1 MKRISYFLMLF
12 ALMFSL
18 GLQAKQSLVKNATEL
33 KSVFPAAQDGDTV
46 MLAPGV
52 YNVSN
57 SLYFPPAGII
67 TLMSKYPNIPD
78 SIATLQMNMQGST
91 IAAGVKAGLIFESL
105 KLQHNNPTATS
116 GHIIYLNKKY
126 GNIAKLIFRK
136 CDISNGV
143 RGLLRSVKPDN
154 IVNAPGDT
162 TKFSSCGDLEYLEM
176 TNCLVHN
183 TFVTSGNAWP
193 LLYLGHLPLEVNIS
207 NNTFYDLAYMKNI
220 FTMNYADPNSGR
232 NAKIN
237 FKNNTVCT
245 SVTNNYISTGSY
257 LGEETEF
264 NIENNVFLMPN
275 WTNTLNVANGV
286 LPAIV
291 SCKGGLITAK
301 NNLVEGPKPWIKGQT
316 LDLEGLGGFVLI
328 DTTNTYKMADLEQA
342 WTDFANPVGG
352 DYSFLSSKK
361 LATYGVGGTPIGD
374 TRWLKTYTTPRILT
388 VTFTPE
394 TITPTITP
402 KRGFYENGTAVKV
415 TASAVDGYT
424 FKGWKDLATGNIVS
438 TDNPYT
444 VTLSSDLNLQAQYI
458 VLQPRAVAVTV
469 SGSTSAT
476 YTITPSKTIYYE
488 GDVITVAL
496 NKHFI
501 NDFTGWSDGNNDLM
515 RTITIAGDV
524 NLTANFTEHPYILAW
539 DFHQLTTNN
548 TTFAKLES
556 NHAKDVANKG
566 YMIYMSADTVAK
578 IETRNNKFTTVGKEL
593 YNCMTRKTP
602 IENTSKPSYV
612 YIKFSTKGL
621 SNLRVKSIYAT
632 DNSLFKVQKMDYS
645 VNGGAYTTFATDTV
659 SGNID
664 QIWRPFSA
672 KLPVA
677 AENQD
682 SVAIRWIPVP
692 QDQLFVSTLTSY
704 AMEQMY
710 ITNIIVIDNN
720 FTALNDVNVGNDC
733 KIYSVNNRLM
743 IFAENPVRA
752 EVYTLMGQKVRD
764 VQLREGQ
771 NELTGFNT
779 GVYLVKTGSKVQK
792 VLIK

>member
-18 GLQAKQSLVKNATEL
+18 GMQAKQTLVKNATEL
-33 KSVFPAAQDGDTV
+33 KSVFPAAQDADTIL
-46 MLAPGV
+46 LAPGV

-57 SLYFPPAGII
+57 SLFFPPTGII
-67 TLMSKYPNIPD
+67 TLMSKYTNIPD

-91 IAAGVKAGLIFESL
+91 IAAGVKAGLIFEYL

-116 GHIIYLNKKY
+116 GHIIYINKKF
-126 GNIAKLIFRK
+126 GNIAKLVFRH

-143 RGLLRSVKPDN
+143 RGLFRSVKPDN
-154 IVNAPGDT
+154 T
-162 TKFSSCGDLEYLEM
+162 TDVTYTSCGDLDYLEM

-220 FTMNYADPNSGR
+220 FTMSYADPNSGR

-245 SVTNNYISTGSY
+245 SVSNNYIATSNY

-301 NNLVEGPKPWIKGQT
+301 NNLVEGPKAWIKGQT
-316 LDLEGLGGFVLI
+316 LDAEGLGGFVLI
-328 DTTNTYKMADLEQA
+328 DTTNTYTMANLEQA
-342 WTDFANPVGG
+342 WTDFADPVNG
-352 DYSFLSSKK
+352 DYSFLSGKK

-374 TRWLKTYTTPRILT
+374 TRWLKNFTTPRTLS
-388 VTFTPE
+388 VSFTPE

-402 KRGFYENGTAVKV
+402 TRGFYENGTAVKV
-415 TASAVDGYT
+415 TSSAVDGYT
-424 FKGWKDLATGNIVS
+424 FKGWKDLATGNVVS
-438 TDNPYT
+438 MDNPYT

-476 YTITPSKTIYYE
+476 YTITPAKTIYYE
-488 GDVITVAL
+488 GDAITIAL

-501 NDFTGWSDGNNDLM
+501 NEFTGWSDGNTDMTRN
-515 RTITIAGDV
+515 ITIAGDI

-548 TTFAKLES
+548 STFAKLES
-556 NHAKDVANKG
+556 NHAKDAANKG

-593 YNCMTRKTP
+593 YNCLTRKTP

-632 DNSLFKVQKMDYS
+632 DNSFFKVQKMDYS

-682 SVAIRWIPVP
+682 SIAIRWVADPTTE
-692 QDQLFVSTLTSY
+692 QLFATGVTSY
-704 AMEQMY
+704 ALEQIY

-720 FTALNDVNVGNDC
+720 FTALNDVNAGNNC
-733 KIYSVNNRLM
+733 KIYSVNNRL
-743 IFAENPVRA
+743 IIVAENAGRA
-752 EVYTLMGQKVRD
+752 EIYTLMGQKVRD
-764 VQLREGQ
+764 AQLSEGQ

-792 VLIK
+792 ILMK

>member
-1 MKRISYFLMLF
+1 MKKISYFLMLF

-18 GLQAKQSLVKNATEL
+18 GLQAKQTLVKNATEL
-33 KSVFPAAQDGDTV
+33 KSVFPAAQDGDTIL
-46 MLAPGV
+46 MAPGA

-57 SLYFPPAGII
+57 SLYFPATGIV
-67 TLMSKYPNIPD
+67 TLMSKYTNIPD

-91 IAAGVKAGLIFESL
+91 IAAGVKAGLIFEYL

-116 GHIIYLNKKY
+116 GHIIYINKKF
-126 GNIAKLIFRK
+126 GNIAKLVFRH

-143 RGLLRSVKPDN
+143 RGLFRSVKPDN

-220 FTMNYADPNSGR
+220 FTMSYADPNSGR

-245 SVTNNYISTGSY
+245 SVSNNYIATSNF

-301 NNLVEGPKPWIKGQT
+301 NNLVEGPKAWIKGQT
-316 LDLEGLGGFVLI
+316 VVDGMGGFVVI
-328 DTTNTYKMADLEQA
+328 DTINTYKMTDLEQA
-342 WTDFANPVGG
+342 WTDFADPVSG

-374 TRWLKTYTTPRILT
+374 TRWLKSFTTPRTLT

-415 TASAVDGYT
+415 SASVVDGYT
-424 FKGWKDLATGNIVS
+424 FKGWKDLATGNLVS

-458 VLQPRAVAVTV
+458 VLQPRTVAVTIN
-469 SGSTSAT
+469 GSTSAS
-476 YTITPSKTIYYE
+476 YTITPTKAIYYE
-488 GDVITVAL
+488 GDEITITV
-496 NKHFI
+496 NKHYI
-501 NDFTGWSDGNNDLM
+501 NNFLGWSDGVTELS
-515 RTITIAGDV
+515 RKLTVAGDIA
-524 NLTANFTEHPYILAW
+524 LTANFTEYPYYLAW
-539 DFHQLTTNN
+539 DFHQVTSNNSSFTNL
-548 TTFAKLES
+548 AA
-556 NHAKDVANKG
+556 NHAKDAANPG
-566 YMIYMSADTVAK
+566 VMNYVTLDT
-578 IETRNNKFTTVGKEL
+578 IRTISTRNNKFTGVGQEQA
-593 YNCMTRKTP
+593 NCVARRTIRANFAHP
-602 IENTSKPSYV
+602 DYLF
-612 YIKFSTKGL
+612 IKFSTKGL
-621 SNLRVKSIYAT
+621 TNMKVSSQIAT
-632 DNSLFKVQKMDYS
+632 DNSMLKVQKLQYALNGKDY
-645 VNGGAYTTFATDTV
+645 TDFKVDTIK
-659 SGNID
+659 GNID
-664 QIWRPFSA
+664 MVWIPFEG

-682 SVAIRWIPVP
+682 SVWVRWIADPTSER
-692 QDQLFVSTLTSY
+692 LFVTGVTDSDYDY
-704 AMEQMY
+704 AY
-710 ITNIIVIDNN
+710 ISKIMVIDSN
-720 FTALNDVNVGNDC
+720 FSAVNDVDADNRCN
-733 KIYSVNNRLM
+733 IYAVNNRLM
-743 IFAENPVRA
+743 IVAENPVRA
-752 EVYTLMGQKVRD
+752 EVYSLMGQKVRD